1 MINLFHS
8 SAALPLSDLQ
18 ITNCFYCNSLKTTSV
33 PESKRLTVSAAS
45 VAKSAKVA
53 AENHASVHRQDKTAG
68 YWADTEVN
76 LKPTGFKKQIND

>member
-18 ITNCFYCNSLKTTSV
+18 ITNCFYCNSLKTTNRS
-33 PESKRLTVSAAS
+33 VSAAS